1 MRASRGFVGG
11 WVRVRSLPLVLLVF
25 ISVLTAVAGADSG
38 QKVAVLDA
46 QTWQM
51 AQGLLPDEFLAR
63 YRNGEWSHEIW
74 TAPSDTHFADDDF
87 IAAGKNN
94 EGRFA
99 IGDRGQIVEISTG
112 EQPKFIYGP
121 PFPTIDPNDPHAG
134 AKIIWN
140 FFYQDYSRGNTHSA
154 VNLDWVGTRGLD
166 RSLSTDVF
174 LQFFDGQAPKYQP
187 KENPQNFLFRQRTTV
202 TAPADLQGT
211 ISLTHRFRDPAKR
224 DQVWTY
230 VPALRRVR
238 AVSPTNRSD
247 GFLGSDMSQ
256 DDGSYFDGKPEDF
269 AWKLVGEGEILMI
282 YDRNSLLHK
291 EQRLSRTETGG
302 SQSVDSLRP
311 RFHYQLPNLSGHPWA
326 PLSSEFVLVK
336 RPVWIVEG
344 VPKDKY
350 YLFGKLVLRFD
361 KDSWR
366 GTYNSK
372 YDWQGEILNSYLPVY
387 GPYFNNENEWH
398 QYASCL
404 FTMAQNWRLNR
415 ATVSHADPRH
425 PVTQTR
431 IPLPEM
437 LFNVDALS
445 RSGK

>member
-1 MRASRGFVGG
+1 MRAGSGFVRRP
-11 WVRVRSLPLVLLVF
+11 VYLRLLVLALPLVLPRL
-25 ISVLTAVAGADSG
+25 LAADAG
-38 QKVAVLDA
+38 QQVAVLNA
-46 QTWQM
+46 QNWQI
-51 AQGLLPDEFLAR
+51 AQGLLPEEFLAR
-63 YRNGEWSHEIW
+63 YKNGEWTHEIW
-74 TAPSDTHFADDDF
+74 TPPSDTNFFDRDF
-87 IAAGKNN
+87 IAAGANN
-94 EGRFA
+94 EGKFE
-99 IGDRGQIVEISTG
+99 IGPQGQIVEKATG

-121 PFPTIDPNDPHAG
+121 PFPKIDPADPQAG
-134 AKIIWN
+134 SKIIWN
-140 FFYQDYSRGNTHSA
+140 FFYQSYSLGNTHSA

-166 RSLSTDVF
+166 RSLSTDVY
-174 LQFFDGQAPKYQP
+174 QQYFDGQAPKYQP

-269 AWKLVGEGEILMI
+269 TWKLAGEGELLML
-282 YDRNSLLHK
+282 YDRTSLLNK
-291 EQRLSRTETGG
+291 EQRLSRPEGGG

-311 RFHYQLPNLSGHPWA
+311 RFNFQLPNWSGHPWA
-326 PLSSEFVLVK
+326 PLPTEYVLVK

-350 YLFGKLVLRFD
+350 YLFGKFILRFD
-361 KDSWR
+361 KESWR

-372 YDWQGEILNSYLPVY
+372 YDWKGEILNSYLPVY
-387 GPYFNNENEWH
+387 GPFFLNGDEWH
-398 QYASCL
+398 GYASCL
-404 FTMAQNWRLNR
+404 FTMAQNFRLNR
-415 ATVSHADPRH
+415 ATASHADDKH
-425 PVTQTR
+425 PATVTR
-431 IPLPEM
+431 IAFPEA
-437 LFNVDALS
+437 LFAVDALS